1 MSIYDVGI
9 YAQSARNGLVRLR
22 TLIILRWLAVVGQAV
37 TILISKFI
45 IGLQIDL
52 GLCFLAISA
61 SVLINL
67 IAIFIFP
74 ANRRL
79 PERDFL
85 AMLLFDLIQLAVLLY
100 LTGGLNN
107 PFSIL
112 ILAPVIT
119 SASYLPALLTV
130 ILSSISIIIILVLN
144 FYFVPLNLGNQFIL
158 PTIYNFGVV
167 TSLIIT
173 VIFIAIYAYLFA
185 SSSRNISNALSV
197 SKLQILNQKKITEI
211 GSLSAAAAHELGT
224 PLNTIFLILNDLI
237 KDKKL
242 NQDKTI
248 SKDIKLLK
256 SQAERCRQI
265 LKKLSQNPL
274 KLKDK
279 FLEKVKISDL
289 IKINFDKFNKNK
301 KLNLIEINEEN
312 QIEIIFKD
320 EIMYALGN
328 IIQNAIFHST
338 KFVIVE
344 LNYLKKNLII
354 KISDDGNGFAK
365 DIIDKLGEPYISKNN
380 RGMGLGIFI
389 SKNLIENMG
398 GKISFY
404 NSKQSHAIVEINF
417 DNSILNV

>member
-1 MSIYDVGI
+1 MNTILLGNLIKIRWIAILGQLLAILFVTFVFKI
-9 YAQSARNGLVRLR
+9 KIPFFEA
-22 TLIILRWLAVVGQAV
+22 LIIILFSVALNFYSYLEERKNK
-37 TILISKFI
+37 TISNIKA
-45 IGLQIDL
+45 
-52 GLCFLAISA
+52 FL
-61 SVLINL
+61 
-67 IAIFIFP
+67 F
-74 ANRRL
+74 
-79 PERDFL
+79 
-85 AMLLFDLIQLAVLLY
+85 LLFDTLQLGILLF
-100 LTGGLNN
+100 LTGGIVN

-130 ILSSISIIIILVLN
+130 ILSSISIIIIIVLN
-144 FYFVPLNLGNQFIL
+144 FYFVPLNLGNQFVL

-185 SSSRNISNALSV
+185 SSSRNISNALAV

-211 GSLSAAAAHELGT
+211 GSLSAATAHELGT

-237 KDKKL
+237 RDKKL
-242 NQDKTI
+242 NEDKNI

-256 SQAERCRQI
+256 SQAERCKKI

-279 FLEKVKISDL
+279 FLEKVKISNL
-289 IKINFDKFNKNK
+289 VKINFDKFNINK
-301 KLNLIEINEEN
+301 QLNLFEINEEN
-312 QIEIIFKD
+312 QFEIIFKD

-328 IIQNAIFHST
+328 IIQNAIFHS
-338 KFVIVE
+338 KKIVVVD
-344 LNYLKKNLII
+344 LSYLKNNVII
-354 KISDDGNGFAK
+354 KISDDGNGFPK

-398 GKISFY
+398 GKITFY
-404 NSKQSHAIVEINF
+404 NSKQGQATVEINF
-417 DNSILNV
+417 HNSILKV

>member
-1 MSIYDVGI
+1 MNTILLGNLI
-9 YAQSARNGLVRLR
+9 KIRWIAILGQLSAIFFV
-22 TLIILRWLAVVGQAV
+22 TFIIKIEIPFFEALIIILFSVALNFYSYLEERINK
-37 TILISKFI
+37 TISNVKA
-45 IGLQIDL
+45 
-52 GLCFLAISA
+52 FL
-61 SVLINL
+61 
-67 IAIFIFP
+67 F
-74 ANRRL
+74 
-79 PERDFL
+79 
-85 AMLLFDLIQLAVLLY
+85 LLFDTLQLGILLF
-100 LTGGLNN
+100 LTGGVIN

-130 ILSSISIIIILVLN
+130 ILSSISIIIIIILN
-144 FYFVPLNLGNQFIL
+144 FYFVPLNLGNQFVL

-237 KDKKL
+237 RDKKL
-242 NQDKTI
+242 NEDKNI

-289 IKINFDKFNKNK
+289 VKINFDKFNKDK
-301 KLNLIEINEEN
+301 QLNLSESNEEN
-312 QIEIIFKD
+312 EFEIIFKD

-328 IIQNAIFHST
+328 IIQNAIIHSK

-344 LNYLKKNLII
+344 LNYLKNNVII
-354 KISDDGNGFAK
+354 KISDDGNGFPK

-404 NSKQSHAIVEINF
+404 NSNQNQAIVEINF

>member
-1 MSIYDVGI
+1 MNTILLGNLIKIRWIAILGQLLAIFFVTFVI
-9 YAQSARNGLVRLR
+9 KIEIPFFEA
-22 TLIILRWLAVVGQAV
+22 LIIILFSVALNFYSYLEERINK
-37 TILISKFI
+37 TISNIKA
-45 IGLQIDL
+45 
-52 GLCFLAISA
+52 FL
-61 SVLINL
+61 
-67 IAIFIFP
+67 F
-74 ANRRL
+74 
-79 PERDFL
+79 
-85 AMLLFDLIQLAVLLY
+85 LLFDTLQLGILLF
-100 LTGGLNN
+100 LTGGIIN

-130 ILSSISIIIILVLN
+130 ILSSISIIIIIVLN
-144 FYFVPLNLGNQFIL
+144 FYFVPLNLGNQFVL
-158 PTIYNFGVV
+158 PSIYNFGVV

-197 SKLQILNQKKITEI
+197 SKLQILNQKKINEI

-242 NQDKTI
+242 NEDKNI

-289 IKINFDKFNKNK
+289 VKINFDKFNKNK
-301 KLNLIEINEEN
+301 ELNLFERNEEN
-312 QIEIIFKD
+312 QFEIIFKD
-320 EIMYALGN
+320 EIMYSLGN
-328 IIQNAIFHST
+328 IIQNAIFHAK
-338 KFVIVE
+338 KFVIVDV
-344 LNYLKKNLII
+344 NYLKNNVVI
-354 KISDDGNGFAK
+354 KISDDGNGFPK

-398 GKISFY
+398 GKITFY
-404 NSKQSHAIVEINF
+404 NSKLSQATVEINF
-417 DNSILNV
+417 HNSILDS